1 MGHEKQDNRTWVT
14 KGPEI
19 QRVLFYIKIPK
30 MSSVSCGLTRPI
42 AWETWGSLL
51 RTMNTYCI
59 VAVMLDFFD
68 VCHPALK
75 MLLPNSFTLIACVI

>member
-14 KGPEI
+14 KGPEFKEF
-19 QRVLFYIKIPK
+19 VLHKDSKNVQCFLWPYKAH
-30 MSSVSCGLTRPI
+30 SL
-42 AWETWGSLL
+42 ETWGSLL

-59 VAVMLDFFD
+59 VAIMLDFFD